1 MKKVFRVIAVLL
13 VLVGGAIFVEE
24 RGSIEGRLPTVGLL
38 QLVSHPALDDIK
50 KGTIDALA
58 EEGFIDGE
66 SMTLLFQN
74 AEGDQNNLS
83 TMSQMFVR
91 EDADVMIGIATP
103 AVQALANASTN
114 IPIVMGA
121 VTDPVNAGLIEDLE
135 HPGGNI
141 SGVSDRTPIKEQL
154 DLMQE
159 ILPDVEKI
167 GIIYST
173 AEDNS
178 RKQSE
183 QAAEYMQS
191 IGIEPVV
198 ATISS
203 TNDLAQVATQLLTQ
217 VDAVWV
223 GTDNMIA
230 SAFPTLV
237 EIANRTKTP
246 IFPVVDTMV
255 EQGGLA
261 TIGLNQYNLGYL
273 TGKMTA
279 RVLKGEKI
287 NEMPVEFPSEL
298 DLIVNEVQANK
309 LGIHLPD
316 NVREKVKGE

>member
-24 RGSIEGRLPTVGLL
+24 RSSIEGRLPTVGLL

-66 SMTLLFQN
+66 SMTLIFQN

-183 QAAEYMQS
+183 QATEYMQS

-287 NEMPVEFPSEL
+287 SEMPVEFPSEL
-298 DLIVNEVQANK
+298 DLIVNEAQANK

>member
-50 KGTIDALA
+50 KGTIDALT

-191 IGIEPVV
+191 IGIESVV

-261 TIGLNQYNLGYL
+261 TMGLNQYNLGYL

-316 NVREKVKGE
+316 TVREKVKGE